1 MCESTRLP
9 WRAASAR
16 GVAMNPMAIEGL
28 ALIVGVL
35 VVWFWSARDDTDD

>member
-1 MCESTRLP
+1 
-9 WRAASAR
+9 
-16 GVAMNPMAIEGL
+16 MNPMAIEGL